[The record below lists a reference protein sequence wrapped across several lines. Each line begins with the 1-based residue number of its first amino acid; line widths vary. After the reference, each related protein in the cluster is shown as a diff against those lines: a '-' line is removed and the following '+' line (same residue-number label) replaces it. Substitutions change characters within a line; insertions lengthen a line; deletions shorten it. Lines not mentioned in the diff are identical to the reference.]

1 MRRLGCL
8 LALVGLLPAFPA
20 GLQAQDRRLAERLD
34 PVTANSVQ
42 HLVDSARASSLPTEP
57 LVQKA
62 LEGSTMGASGDRI
75 RAAVEALLG
84 QLGRARDALGGRASE
99 GELTAAAGALRAGL
113 PAGSLRQ
120 LHDIR
125 SGQSLVVPISVLTDL
140 VAEGVPAEQATRE
153 VFDLAREGRSDAE
166 FVELRRRVQLQRGG
180 TPRIPQPPDRPA
192 GAPAADPPSER

>member
-1 MRRLGCL
+1 MSPAASMVVLLGF
-8 LALVGLLPAFPA
+8 LAAFPA
-20 GLQAQDRRLAERLD
+20 GLEAQDRRLAERLD
-34 PVTANSVQ
+34 PVTAASVQ
-42 HLVDSARASSLPTEP
+42 QLVDSARASSLPTEP

-75 RAAVEALLG
+75 RAAVQALVR

-140 VAEGVPAEQATRE
+140 VAEGMPAEQATRE

-166 FVELRRRVQLQRGG
+166 FVELRRRVQIQRGS
-180 TPRIPQPPDRPA
+180 TPGIPQPSDRAPA
-192 GAPAADPPSER
+192 APAADPPSER

>member
-1 MRRLGCL
+1 MPPSNLL
-8 LALVGLLPAFPA
+8 LALAGLLTALPA
-20 GLQAQDRRLAERLD
+20 GLRAQDRRLAERLD
-34 PVTANSVQ
+34 PVTANRVQ
-42 HLVDSARASSLPTEP
+42 HLVDSARAGSLPTEP

-180 TPRIPQPPDRPA
+180 APRIPQPPDRPA

>member
-1 MRRLGCL
+1 MRPAAYLVVLLGFF
-8 LALVGLLPAFPA
+8 AAVPA
-20 GLQAQDRRLAERLD
+20 GLEAQDRRLAERLD
-34 PVTANSVQ
+34 PVTAASVQ

-75 RAAVEALLG
+75 RAAVQALVG
-84 QLGRARDALGGRASE
+84 QLGRARDALGGRAGE

-113 PAGSLRQ
+113 PAASLRQ
-120 LHDIR
+120 LHDMR

-166 FVELRRRVQLQRGG
+166 FVELRRRIQIQRGG
-180 TPRIPQPPDRPA
+180 TPGIPQPPDRPA
-192 GAPAADPPSER
+192 AAPAADPPSER

>member
-1 MRRLGCL
+1 MPPSAILVA
-8 LALVGLLPAFPA
+8 LAGLLMALPA
-20 GLQAQDRRLAERLD
+20 GLRAQDRRLAERLD

-42 HLVDSARASSLPTEP
+42 HLVDSARAGSLPTEP

-75 RAAVEALLG
+75 RAAVEALLA

-99 GELTAAAGALRAGL
+99 AELTAAAGALRAGL

-153 VFDLAREGRSDAE
+153 VFDLARQGRSDAE
-166 FVELRRRVQLQRGG
+166 FVELRRRVQIQRGG
-180 TPRIPQPPDRPA
+180 TPGMPSERPPA
-192 GAPAADPPSER
+192 APAADPPSER

>member
-1 MRRLGCL
+1 MPPSAGLVV
-8 LALVGLLPAFPA
+8 LVGFLAALPV
-20 GLQAQDRRLAERLD
+20 GLRAQDRRLADRLD

-125 SGQSLVVPISVLTDL
+125 AGQSLVVPISVLTDL
-140 VAEGVPAEQATRE
+140 VAEGVPPEQATRE

-166 FVELRRRVQLQRGG
+166 FVELRRRVQLQRRG
-180 TPRIPQPPDRPA
+180 TPGIRQPPDRPA
-192 GAPAADPPSER
+192 AAPAADPPSER

>member
-1 MRRLGCL
+1 MRGSACL
-8 LALVGLLPAFPA
+8 LALVGLLTAFPV
-20 GLQAQDRRLAERLD
+20 GLEAQDRRLAERLD

-42 HLVDSARASSLPTEP
+42 HLVDSARARSLPTEP

-75 RAAVEALLG
+75 RAAVEVLLG

-99 GELTAAAGALRAGL
+99 GELTAGAGALRAGL

-180 TPRIPQPPDRPA
+180 RPGIPPSPDRPPA
-192 GAPAADPPSER
+192 APAADPPSER

>member
-1 MRRLGCL
+1 MRRSACL
-8 LALVGLLPAFPA
+8 LALVGLLTAFPP
-20 GLQAQDRRLAERLD
+20 GLEAQDRRLAERLD

-75 RAAVEALLG
+75 RAAVQALLG

-99 GELTAAAGALRAGL
+99 GELTAGAGALRAGL

-166 FVELRRRVQLQRGG
+166 FVELRRRVQLKRGG
-180 TPRIPQPPDRPA
+180 TPGIPQLPDRPA
-192 GAPAADPPSER
+192 AAPAADPPSER